1 MTITSSHHVLAVH
14 DWGATDAFYRDV
26 LGFERTWGDGNW
38 TFYRL
43 GAAMVMAG
51 LCPDDLPP
59 AQLGSHSYVGYFEVE
74 DVDAFHT
81 RVVERG
87 GEITKSLRDEPWG
100 QREFGVRS
108 PEGHRWMIGQRIG

>member
-87 GEITKSLRDEPWG
+87 EGGLAQPAELSKPLRCGAEDD
-100 QREFGVRS
+100 RRL
-108 PEGHRWMIGQRIG
+108 